1 MSDIN
6 FHQILIAARAEF
18 DSAVFLVFLVNF
30 LFVVVALWRSGKLPT
45 QSVRCLQAMCLG
57 SGLFFTV
64 RAITAMM
71 HYMHANNMIVQ
82 AELDSISS
90 LSAMQWPSFLL
101 SAAVIV
107 ICPLVAM
114 YFLKRAE
121 RDY

>member
-6 FHQILIAARAEF
+6 FHQLLIAARAEF
-18 DSAVFLVFLVNF
+18 DNAIFLVFIVNF
-30 LFVVVALWRSGKLPT
+30 VFVAVALWRAGTLPT
-45 QSVRCLQAMCLG
+45 QSVRCLQAMCLAV
-57 SGLFFTV
+57 GLFFTV
-64 RAITAMM
+64 RSITSMM
-71 HYMHANNMIVQ
+71 HYMHANKLIIQ
-82 AELDSISS
+82 ADLASNSS

-114 YFLKRAE
+114 YFLTRAV